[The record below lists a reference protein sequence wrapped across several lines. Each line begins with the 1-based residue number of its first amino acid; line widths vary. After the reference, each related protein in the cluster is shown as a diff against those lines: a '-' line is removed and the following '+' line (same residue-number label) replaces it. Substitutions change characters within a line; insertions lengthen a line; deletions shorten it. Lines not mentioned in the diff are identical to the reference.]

1 MKVIVQTGGNHG
13 KAKYSLFAPVG
24 AISLVVLVIGNF
36 YQWSDRVKF
45 SNAFFTAGAILI
57 VLGLFSVAGGFMQRA
72 NFNITYSEFAGQAN
86 LAERGQRIVAD
97 INQRYGW
104 MIFLLVSGLL
114 LIGIAIAIGNFMI
127 VS

>member
-1 MKVIVQTGGNHG
+1 MEKQSILFLRLLGRISVAVGVV
-13 KAKYSLFAPVG
+13 SLD
-24 AISLVVLVIGNF
+24 ILVIGNF
-36 YQWSDRVKF
+36 YEWSDSVKF

-72 NFNITYSEFAGQAN
+72 NFNITYSESAGQAN
-86 LAERGQRIVAD
+86 LTERGQRIVAD
-97 INQRYGW
+97 INQRYGS